1 MKSRIKSRLFIW
13 FIVVSVIPLVF
24 IGGFSYYLIF
34 NKISL
39 QTEET
44 ITNINKGI
52 YNMVDTQ
59 QEVLSRWME
68 SAGASFSSK
77 LSSLGDSHFDY
88 EHIEEFAGYRLPTW
102 YIGSQK
108 ITNDFSLVNDLI
120 EKEKLPATIFQ
131 LHNNKF
137 IRVSTNVRQAD
148 GKRIV
153 GTVLDSGP
161 VYERIINGQQYLG
174 RANVEGIWHATVY
187 QPIWD
192 KNGKLIGAFVLG
204 RREQEYEMIK
214 AIKNIFVGESGYT
227 FIIDSKGDAII
238 HPTNQGKN
246 LSKYDWVQEIL
257 SKKNGSITYDF
268 QDQKKI
274 AYYTYYAPWDW
285 YIVTGGYYSELFN
298 TTKELQ
304 NLLFLAVFLAIGVSS
319 FIAYFLSKAFSMP
332 INQLVN
338 VMRETQNG
346 DLSVR
351 LSYLY
356 DDEFKIVGNAF
367 NAMLNT
373 ISLLIGRIGYNSANL
388 KESSKRLMID
398 IQQSM
403 QSLQGIENSIASLN
417 KQIQQ
422 ETAKQSVL
430 YNYRANE
437 DFLQQLYQLSIQ
449 IRRALD
455 DQPDERFSR
464 ISAQLTRLEA
474 LVVNGYPFGVDIQAS
489 GSDNFSFPMPDTNKI
504 NSLEVEVEKLKLLV
518 SHIDSSASS
527 LDDIALSLDQ
537 YIKKF
542 KIDSSDS

>member
-13 FIVVSVIPLVF
+13 FIVVSVIPLIL

-68 SAGASFSSK
+68 SAAASFSSK
-77 LSSLGDSHFDY
+77 LTALGDSRFDY
-88 EHIEEFAGYRLPTW
+88 EQIEEFAGYRLPTW

-108 ITNDFSLVNDLI
+108 ITNDFTLVNDLI

-137 IRVSTNVRQAD
+137 IRVTTNVRQAD

-192 KNGKLIGAFVLG
+192 NNGKLIGAFVLG

-214 AIKNIFVGESGYT
+214 AIKNIVVGETGYA

-238 HPTNQGKN
+238 HPTNQGQN
-246 LSKYDWVQEIL
+246 FTKYDWIQEIL
-257 SKKNGSITYDF
+257 NKKQGSITYDY
-268 QDQKKI
+268 QGRKKI

-285 YIVTGGYYSELFN
+285 YIITGGYYSELFN

-304 NLLFLAVFLAIGVSS
+304 SMLLLAVLLAILVSS
-319 FIAYFLSKAFSMP
+319 LIAYFLSKAFSMP
-332 INQLVN
+332 INELVN
-338 VMRETQNG
+338 VMREAQNG
-346 DLSVR
+346 DLAVR

-356 DDEFKIVGNAF
+356 DDEFKIVSNAF

-373 ISLLIGRIGYNSANL
+373 ISLLIGRIRYNSDNL

-403 QSLQGIENSIASLN
+403 QSLQGIENGIASLN

-422 ETAKQSVL
+422 DAVKQSVMH
-430 YNYRANE
+430 NYRASE

-455 DQPDERFSR
+455 DQPDEKLSR
-464 ISAQLTRLEA
+464 ISSQVAKLEA
-474 LVVNGYPFGVDIQAS
+474 LIVNGYHF
-489 GSDNFSFPMPDTNKI
+489 NPDTQIAGSEAYPLSTHYANKL
-504 NSLEVEVEKLKLLV
+504 NALEVEVEKIKLLL

-542 KIDSSDS
+542 KVDSSN